1 MILRTLSTIVLWSL
15 IGGVVYSLKEVGAM
29 WILNLCATLT
39 LFEIYTILGRLGY
52 AANRVSGLVTGGC
65 MIPVSFYF
73 EGSGVDVLAIG
84 ALLTSSAC
92 VLFPQAQR
100 GMYIKRLMPT
110 FFGLLFVTF
119 LLSYFVRIIQLAGV
133 TNENGTLG
141 FGLFFCLWVVI
152 VAKFSDIGALLVGKA
167 IGRTKMAPSIS
178 PGKTVEGLIGGL
190 GASAGIGALIPW
202 LVINQ
207 FPEIASFGD
216 WVFTPSQ
223 GAIWGSLIAV
233 SAVIGDLIASVLK
246 RLAGMKDS
254 GGAIPGIGGLLDLT
268 DSLILAAPTGYFIL
282 LFIKS

>member
-1 MILRTLSTIVLWSL
+1 MILRTLSTLFLWSI

-52 AANRVSGLVTGGC
+52 AANRVSGLITGGC
-65 MIPVSFYF
+65 MIPISFYF
-73 EGSGVDVLAIG
+73 EGSGIDVLAIG
-84 ALLTSSAC
+84 ALLSSSAC

-110 FFGLLFVTF
+110 FFGLLFVSF
-119 LLSYFVRIIQLAGV
+119 LLHYFVRIIQFAG
-133 TNENGTLG
+133 TPSDDGTLG

-178 PGKTVEGLIGGL
+178 PGKTVEGLVGGF

-202 LVINQ
+202 LLINQ

-223 GAIWGSLIAV
+223 GAIWGSLIAL

-254 GGAIPGIGGLLDLT
+254 GGTIPGIGGLLDLT

-282 LFIKS
+282 RFIQS

>member
-1 MILRTLSTIVLWSL
+1 MILRTLSTIFLWSL
-15 IGGVVYSLKEVGAM
+15 IGGTVYSLKEVGAM

-52 AANRVSGLVTGGC
+52 AANRVSGLITGGC
-65 MIPVSFYF
+65 MIPISFYF
-73 EGSGVDVLAIG
+73 EGSGIDVLAIG
-84 ALLTSSAC
+84 ALLSSSAC

-119 LLSYFVRIIQLAGV
+119 LLHYFVRIMHFSNV
-133 TNENGTLG
+133 TSEEGTLG

-178 PGKTVEGLIGGL
+178 PGKTVEGLIGGF
-190 GASAGIGALIPW
+190 GASAGIGALLPW
-202 LVINQ
+202 LVTVQ
-207 FPEIASFGD
+207 FPGVVDYGD
-216 WVFTPSQ
+216 WMFSPTQ
-223 GAIWGSLIAV
+223 GAIWGSLIAL

>member
-1 MILRTLSTIVLWSL
+1 MILRTLSTILLWSL
-15 IGGVVYSLKEVGAM
+15 VGGVVYSLKEAGAM

-73 EGSGVDVLAIG
+73 EGSGMDVLAVG
-84 ALLTSSAC
+84 ALLGSSAC

-100 GMYIKRLMPT
+100 GMYIKRLLPT

-119 LLSYFVRIIQLAGV
+119 LLSYFVRIIQFADV
-133 TNENGTLG
+133 PSENGTLG

-178 PGKTVEGLIGGL
+178 PGKTVEGLIGGF

-202 LVINQ
+202 LVTVQ
-207 FPEIASFGD
+207 FPGVVSCGEWIFSPA
-216 WVFTPSQ
+216 Q
-223 GAIWGSLIAV
+223 GAIWGSLIAL

-254 GGAIPGIGGLLDLT
+254 GGTIPGIGGLFDLT
-268 DSLILAAPTGYFIL
+268 DSLILAAPTGYFVL
-282 LFIKS
+282 LLIKS

>member
-1 MILRTLSTIVLWSL
+1 MILRTLSTLFLWSL

-52 AANRVSGLVTGGC
+52 AANRVSGLITGGC
-65 MIPVSFYF
+65 MIPISFYF
-73 EGSGVDVLAIG
+73 EGSGIDVLAIG
-84 ALLTSSAC
+84 ALLSSSAC

-110 FFGLLFVTF
+110 FFGLLFVSF
-119 LLSYFVRIIQLAGV
+119 LLHYFVRIIQFAG
-133 TNENGTLG
+133 TPSDDGTLG

-178 PGKTVEGLIGGL
+178 PGKTVEGLVGGF

-202 LVINQ
+202 LLINQ

-223 GAIWGSLIAV
+223 GAIWGSLIAL

-254 GGAIPGIGGLLDLT
+254 GGTIPGIGGLLDLT

-282 LFIKS
+282 RFIQS

>member
-1 MILRTLSTIVLWSL
+1 MILRTLSTLILWSL

-84 ALLTSSAC
+84 ALLSSSAC

-119 LLSYFVRIIQLAGV
+119 LLSYFVRIIQFADV
-133 TNENGTLG
+133 PSENGTLG

-190 GASAGIGALIPW
+190 AASAGIGALLPW

-207 FPEIASFGD
+207 FPGVVSYGD

-223 GAIWGSLIAV
+223 GAIWGSLIAI

-254 GGAIPGIGGLLDLT
+254 GGTIPGIGGLLDLT
-268 DSLILAAPTGYFIL
+268 DSLILAAPTGYFVL
-282 LFIKS
+282 LLIKS

>member
-1 MILRTLSTIVLWSL
+1 MILRTLSTLFLWSL

-52 AANRVSGLVTGGC
+52 AANRVSGLITGGC

-73 EGSGVDVLAIG
+73 EGSGIDVLAIG
-84 ALLTSSAC
+84 ALLSSSAC

-110 FFGLLFVTF
+110 FFGLLFVSF
-119 LLSYFVRIIQLAGV
+119 LLHYFVRIIQFAG
-133 TNENGTLG
+133 TPSDDGTLG

-178 PGKTVEGLIGGL
+178 PGKTVEGLVGGF
-190 GASAGIGALIPW
+190 GASAGIGAVIPW
-202 LVINQ
+202 LLINQ

-223 GAIWGSLIAV
+223 GAIWGSLIAL

-254 GGAIPGIGGLLDLT
+254 GGTIPGIGGLLDLT

-282 LFIKS
+282 RFIQS

>member
-1 MILRTLSTIVLWSL
+1 MILRTLSTLFLWSL

-52 AANRVSGLVTGGC
+52 AANRVSGLITGGC
-65 MIPVSFYF
+65 MIPISFYF
-73 EGSGVDVLAIG
+73 EGSGIDVLAIG
-84 ALLTSSAC
+84 ALLSSSAC

-119 LLSYFVRIIQLAGV
+119 LLHYFVRIIQVAGTPSV
-133 TNENGTLG
+133 DGTLG

-178 PGKTVEGLIGGL
+178 PGKTVEGLVGGF

-202 LVINQ
+202 LLINQ
-207 FPEIASFGD
+207 FPEIASFGN

-223 GAIWGSLIAV
+223 GAIWGSLIAL

-254 GGAIPGIGGLLDLT
+254 GGTIPGIGGLLDLT

-282 LFIKS
+282 RFIQS

>member
-268 DSLILAAPTGYFIL
+268 DSLILAAPTGYFVL
-282 LFIKS
+282 LLIKS

>member
-1 MILRTLSTIVLWSL
+1 MILRTLSTVLLWS
-15 IGGVVYSLKEVGAM
+15 IVGGVVYGMKEVGAM

-52 AANRVSGLVTGGC
+52 AANRMSGLTTGCC
-65 MIPVSFYF
+65 MIPISYYF
-73 EGSGVDVLAIG
+73 PGSGIDVLAVG
-84 ALLTSSAC
+84 ALLTSAAC

-100 GMYIKRLMPT
+100 AMYVKRLMPT

-119 LLSYFVRIIQLAGV
+119 LLHYFVRIIQLAD
-133 TNENGTLG
+133 TPSEEGTLG

-178 PGKTVEGLIGGL
+178 PGKTIEGLVGGL
-190 GASAGIGALIPW
+190 GASAGIGALLPW
-202 LVINQ
+202 LVAVQ
-207 FPEIASFGD
+207 FPEVSSFGE
-216 WVFTPSQ
+216 WAFSPTQ
-223 GAIWGSLIAV
+223 GAIWGSLVAL

-254 GGAIPGIGGLLDLT
+254 EKPFRA
-268 DSLILAAPTGYFIL
+268 SAVCLI
-282 LFIKS
+282 

>member
-1 MILRTLSTIVLWSL
+1 MILRTLSTIFLWSL
-15 IGGVVYSLKEVGAM
+15 IGGIVYSLKEDGAM

-52 AANRVSGLVTGGC
+52 AANRVSGLITGGC
-65 MIPVSFYF
+65 MIPISFYF
-73 EGSGVDVLAIG
+73 EGSGIDVLAVG

-119 LLSYFVRIIQLAGV
+119 LLHYFVRIMHFSNV
-133 TNENGTLG
+133 TSEEGTLG

-178 PGKTVEGLIGGL
+178 PGKTVEGLIGGFA
-190 GASAGIGALIPW
+190 ASAGIGALLPW
-202 LVINQ
+202 LVTVQ
-207 FPEIASFGD
+207 FPGVVSYGD
-216 WVFTPSQ
+216 WVFSPTQ
-223 GAIWGSLIAV
+223 GAIWGSLIAL

>member
-1 MILRTLSTIVLWSL
+1 MILRTLSTIFLWSL
-15 IGGVVYSLKEVGAM
+15 IGGTVYSLKEVGAM

-52 AANRVSGLVTGGC
+52 AANRVSGLITGGC
-65 MIPVSFYF
+65 MIPISFYF
-73 EGSGVDVLAIG
+73 EGSGIDVLAIG

-119 LLSYFVRIIQLAGV
+119 LLHYFVRIMHFSNV
-133 TNENGTLG
+133 TSEEGTLG

-178 PGKTVEGLIGGL
+178 PGKTVEGLIGGF
-190 GASAGIGALIPW
+190 GASAGIGALLPW
-202 LVINQ
+202 LVTVQ
-207 FPEIASFGD
+207 FPGVVDYGD
-216 WVFTPSQ
+216 WMFSPTQ
-223 GAIWGSLIAV
+223 GAIWGSLIAL

>member
-1 MILRTLSTIVLWSL
+1 MILRTLSTIFLWSL
-15 IGGVVYSLKEVGAM
+15 IGGTVYSRKEVGAM

-52 AANRVSGLVTGGC
+52 AANRVSGLITGGC
-65 MIPVSFYF
+65 MIPISFYF
-73 EGSGVDVLAIG
+73 ESSGIDVLAIG
-84 ALLTSSAC
+84 ALLSSSAC

-119 LLSYFVRIIQLAGV
+119 LLHYFVRIMHFSNV
-133 TNENGTLG
+133 TSEEGTLG

-178 PGKTVEGLIGGL
+178 PGKTVEGLIGGF
-190 GASAGIGALIPW
+190 GASAGIGALLPW
-202 LVINQ
+202 LVTVQ
-207 FPEIASFGD
+207 FPGVVDYGD
-216 WVFTPSQ
+216 WIFSPAQ
-223 GAIWGSLIAV
+223 GAIWGSLIAL

>member
-1 MILRTLSTIVLWSL
+1 MILRTLSTILLWSL
-15 IGGVVYSLKEVGAM
+15 IGGVVYSLKEAGAM

-73 EGSGVDVLAIG
+73 EGSGMDVLAVG
-84 ALLTSSAC
+84 ALLSSSAC

-100 GMYIKRLMPT
+100 GMYIKRLLPT

-119 LLSYFVRIIQLAGV
+119 LLSYFVRIIQFADV
-133 TNENGTLG
+133 PSENGTLG

-178 PGKTVEGLIGGL
+178 PGKTVEGLIGGF

-202 LVINQ
+202 LVTVQ
-207 FPEIASFGD
+207 FPDVVSYGEWIFSP
-216 WVFTPSQ
+216 TQ
-223 GAIWGSLIAV
+223 GAIWGSLIAL

-254 GGAIPGIGGLLDLT
+254 GGTIPGIGGLLDLT
-268 DSLILAAPTGYFIL
+268 DSLILAAPTGYFVL
-282 LFIKS
+282 LLIKS

>member
-1 MILRTLSTIVLWSL
+1 
-15 IGGVVYSLKEVGAM
+15 
-29 WILNLCATLT
+29 
-39 LFEIYTILGRLGY
+39 
-52 AANRVSGLVTGGC
+52 
-65 MIPVSFYF
+65 MIPISFYF
-73 EGSGVDVLAIG
+73 EGSGIDVLAIG
-84 ALLTSSAC
+84 ALLSSSAC

-119 LLSYFVRIIQLAGV
+119 LLHYFVRIIQFAG
-133 TNENGTLG
+133 TPSDDGTLG

-178 PGKTVEGLIGGL
+178 PGKTVEGLVGGF

-223 GAIWGSLIAV
+223 GAIWGSLIAL

-254 GGAIPGIGGLLDLT
+254 GGTIPGIGGLLDLT

-282 LFIKS
+282 RFIQS

>member
-1 MILRTLSTIVLWSL
+1 MILRTLSTLFLWSL

-65 MIPVSFYF
+65 MIPISFYF
-73 EGSGVDVLAIG
+73 EGAGIDVLAIG
-84 ALLTSSAC
+84 ALLSSSAC

-119 LLSYFVRIIQLAGV
+119 LLHYFVRIIQFAG
-133 TNENGTLG
+133 TPSDDGTLG

-178 PGKTVEGLIGGL
+178 PGKTVEGLVGGF

-202 LVINQ
+202 LLINQ
-207 FPEIASFGD
+207 FPEIASFGN

-223 GAIWGSLIAV
+223 GAIWGSLIAL

-254 GGAIPGIGGLLDLT
+254 GGTIPGIGGLLDLT

-282 LFIKS
+282 RFIQS

>member
-1 MILRTLSTIVLWSL
+1 MILRTLSTLFLWSL

-65 MIPVSFYF
+65 MIPISFYF
-73 EGSGVDVLAIG
+73 EGAGIDVLAIG
-84 ALLTSSAC
+84 ALLSSSAC

-119 LLSYFVRIIQLAGV
+119 LLHYFVRIIQFAG
-133 TNENGTLG
+133 TPSDDGTLG

-178 PGKTVEGLIGGL
+178 PGKTVEGLVGGF

-207 FPEIASFGD
+207 FPEIASFGN

-223 GAIWGSLIAV
+223 GAIWGSLIAL

-254 GGAIPGIGGLLDLT
+254 GGTIPGIGGLLDLT

-282 LFIKS
+282 RFIQS

>member
-1 MILRTLSTIVLWSL
+1 MILRTLSTIFLWSL
-15 IGGVVYSLKEVGAM
+15 IGGTVYSLKEVGAM

-52 AANRVSGLVTGGC
+52 AANRVSGLITGGC
-65 MIPVSFYF
+65 MIPISFYF
-73 EGSGVDVLAIG
+73 ESSGIDVLAIG
-84 ALLTSSAC
+84 ALLSSSAC

-119 LLSYFVRIIQLAGV
+119 LLHYFVRIMHFSNV
-133 TNENGTLG
+133 TSEEGTLG

-178 PGKTVEGLIGGL
+178 PGKTVEGLIGGF

-202 LVINQ
+202 LVTVQ
-207 FPEIASFGD
+207 FPGVVDYGD
-216 WVFTPSQ
+216 WMFSPTQ
-223 GAIWGSLIAV
+223 GAIWGSLIAL

>member
-1 MILRTLSTIVLWSL
+1 MILRTLSTIVILSA
-15 IGGVVYSLKEVGAM
+15 IGGIVYSLKEVGAM

-39 LFEIYTILGRLGY
+39 LFEIYTVLGRLGY
-52 AANRVSGLVTGGC
+52 AANRMSGLATGGC

-73 EGSGVDVLAIG
+73 EGSGIDVLAIG
-84 ALLTSSAC
+84 ALFTSSAC

-119 LLSYFVRIIQLAGV
+119 LLHYFVRIIQFADV
-133 TNENGTLG
+133 PSENGTLG

-190 GASAGIGALIPW
+190 AASAGIGALLPW
-202 LVINQ
+202 LVSIQ
-207 FPEIASFGD
+207 FPGVVSFGE
-216 WVFTPSQ
+216 WVFSPSQ
-223 GAIWGSLIAV
+223 GAIWGSLIAL

-268 DSLILAAPTGYFIL
+268 DSLILAAPTGYFVL
-282 LFIKS
+282 LFIQK